1 MINDTYKYKQVWLNI
16 YDIYIYDYIYVY
28 MQDIFIF
35 YIYIKL
41 YI

>member
-16 YDIYIYDYIYVY
+16 YDIYIYDYIYIY